1 MRKMLKKEKEK
12 GFQLW
17 WVGGK
22 ESGLA
27 RRSARAR
34 GRRPSCGPV
43 RVTARAREGTTPLP
57 WAHMPARAEGGGNG
71 VTVDGGANR
80 SPAGREPGRRWARRR
95 FAAGGPVLGQC
106 VGALAR
112 GGAGEPRGG
121 LNLARGGREGAVR
134 GEAAELRGGVAV
146 GELWASNRGG
156 GVVYCVCGQV
166 RKLLG

>member
-1 MRKMLKKEKEK
+1 
-12 GFQLW
+12 
-17 WVGGK
+17 
-22 ESGLA
+22 
-27 RRSARAR
+27 
-34 GRRPSCGPV
+34 
-43 RVTARAREGTTPLP
+43 
-57 WAHMPARAEGGGNG
+57 MPARAEGRGGSG

-156 GVVYCVCGQV
+156 GVVYCVRGGVAKLGGQAIA
-166 RKLLG
+166 

>member
-1 MRKMLKKEKEK
+1 VGRGK
-12 GFQLW
+12 GIWPSQ
-17 WVGGK
+17 
-22 ESGLA
+22 A
-27 RRSARAR
+27 QRARAR
-34 GRRPSCGPV
+34 APAQLRPSAGDGAGARGDEAVAVGPH
-43 RVTARAREGTTPLP
+43 ASESG
-57 WAHMPARAEGGGNG
+57 GGGNG

-156 GVVYCVCGQV
+156 GVVYCVRGGVAKLGGQAIA
-166 RKLLG
+166 